1 MSSNRVSVLCQRH
14 VETKMN
20 DRTAPAILTETLDAS
35 LRDIADGAL
44 TSAAD
49 AQAEARRM
57 LADYENAHP
66 A

>member
-1 MSSNRVSVLCQRH
+1 
-14 VETKMN
+14 MN